1 MVFFSILIS
10 GIVFCGRL
18 KGFIVTRIFLTK
30 NFARWSANVGLTD
43 AKIEQ
48 AITEIESGL
57 VDADLGGHLFKKRIG
72 INNQGKSGSLRTLIG
87 FKAGDNAFFLYG
99 FPKNERG
106 NITKQE
112 REAFKEMTRVFFQL
126 SEESLRKAVE
136 SGALR
141 EIDRAV
147 EG

>member
-1 MVFFSILIS
+1 M
-10 GIVFCGRL
+10 
-18 KGFIVTRIFLTK
+18 TRIFLTK
-30 NFARWSANVGLTD
+30 NFAKWSTNVGLSD
-43 AKIEQ
+43 EKIEQ
-48 AITEIESGL
+48 AAREIESGL
-57 VDADLGGHLFKKRIG
+57 VDANLGGHLFKKRIG

-87 FKAGDNAFFLYG
+87 SKAGDRAFFLYG

-112 REAFKEMTRVFFQL
+112 KEAFKEMARVFLEL
-126 SEESLRKAVE
+126 SEDALRKAVDA
-136 SGALR
+136 GALL

>member
-1 MVFFSILIS
+1 M
-10 GIVFCGRL
+10 
-18 KGFIVTRIFLTK
+18 TRIFLTK
-30 NFARWSANVGLTD
+30 NFSKWAESVGLLD
-43 AKIEQ
+43 EKIDQ
-48 AITEIESGL
+48 TVTEIENGL
-57 VDADLGGHLFKKRIG
+57 VDANLGGNLFKKRIG

-87 FKAGDNAFFLYG
+87 LKAGDKAFFLYG

-112 REAFKEMTRVFFQL
+112 KEAFKEMARVFFEL
-126 SEESLRKAVE
+126 SEGKLKKAVE

-141 EIDRAV
+141 EIDRAE

>member
-1 MVFFSILIS
+1 M
-10 GIVFCGRL
+10 
-18 KGFIVTRIFLTK
+18 TRIFLTK
-30 NFARWSANVGLTD
+30 NFSKWADSVGLLD
-43 AKIEQ
+43 EKIDQ
-48 AITEIESGL
+48 TVTEIENGL
-57 VDADLGGHLFKKRIG
+57 VDVNLGSNLFKKRIG

-112 REAFKEMTRVFFQL
+112 KEAFKEMSRALFEL
-126 SEESLRKAVE
+126 SEGKLRKAIE
-136 SGALR
+136 SSALR
-141 EIDRAV
+141 EIDRAE

>member
-1 MVFFSILIS
+1 M
-10 GIVFCGRL
+10 
-18 KGFIVTRIFLTK
+18 TRIFLTK
-30 NFARWSANVGLTD
+30 NFAKWSANVGLSD

-48 AITEIESGL
+48 AVREIESGL
-57 VDADLGGHLFKKRIG
+57 VDAHLGGHLFKKRIG

-112 REAFKEMTRVFFQL
+112 REAFKEVARVFFAL
-126 SEESLRKAVE
+126 SEENLTKAVE

>member
-1 MVFFSILIS
+1 M
-10 GIVFCGRL
+10 
-18 KGFIVTRIFLTK
+18 TRIFLTK
-30 NFARWSANVGLTD
+30 NFAKWATNVGLVD
-43 AKIEQ
+43 EKIEQ
-48 AITEIESGL
+48 AVTEVESGL
-57 VDADLGGHLFKKRIG
+57 VDANLGGHLFKKRIG

-112 REAFKEMTRVFFQL
+112 KEAFKEMARVFFEL
-126 SEESLRKAVE
+126 SEESLRKAVK

>member
-1 MVFFSILIS
+1 M
-10 GIVFCGRL
+10 
-18 KGFIVTRIFLTK
+18 TRIFLTK
-30 NFARWSANVGLTD
+30 NFSKWADSVGLLD
-43 AKIEQ
+43 EKIDQ
-48 AITEIESGL
+48 TVTEIENGL
-57 VDADLGGHLFKKRIG
+57 VDVNLGSNLFKKRIG

-99 FPKNERG
+99 FPKNDRG

-112 REAFKEMTRVFFQL
+112 KEAFKEMSRALFEL
-126 SEESLRKAVE
+126 SEGKLRKAIE

-141 EIDRAV
+141 EIDRAE